1 MPMELIDTDSL
12 YIPGFKPVGDTE
24 TKITAGA
31 LVLTGVAL
39 NQAAEESIW
48 RDDGPAV
55 LVMLRVF
62 EAGKALPA

>member
-1 MPMELIDTDSL
+1 MELMDTVPL
-12 YIPGFKPVGDTE
+12 YVPGFKPVGETE

-31 LVLTGVAL
+31 LVLTGVAV

-48 RDDGPAV
+48 RDDETAV

-62 EAGKALPA
+62 EAGNALPA